1 VCHEHDCLVQLVIQ
15 CREDLHD
22 LFAGARVEVAGRL
35 VGENQIGIG
44 NDCACDRE
52 FVYYD
57 QTTRACDGML
67 ARISVCSDVEVCQAA
82 LDALR
87 TEVSACEEPGSPFEV
102 DLGACD
108 GP

>member
-1 VCHEHDCLVQLVIQ
+1 MYRLALLSCVLIACDGGGTDATTTGVVQETNVP
-15 CREDLHD
+15 CTPT
-22 LFAGARVEVAGRL
+22 
-35 VGENQIGIG
+35 
-44 NDCACDRE
+44 DCACDRE

-87 TEVSACEEPGSPFEV
+87 TEVSACEEPGSPFDV